1 MVLWRTARR
10 QLLHH
15 RFKHVACGHQT
26 VWSANMNLRDIRIGQ
41 RLTIGFGLVITLLV
55 LLAALALVRI
65 QRLSGEV
72 TSLVEDTYPRTV
84 MANRMK
90 ADLNEVSRSM
100 LSTLVMSDEGQINGE
115 LANIEK
121 YAKETDLHLAELQKA
136 VTDEEGRKLLAS
148 ISKLHEK
155 AKKSEKAVVGM
166 IREGLKEDAMTKFLF
181 SVRTLHGK
189 YFEALDQLVALQN
202 RHMEAA
208 GAQSSRQAKSTALF
222 ILALAI
228 AAAVISMLVAMLAT
242 RSITRPLNRAVRIAQ
257 QVAKGDLSSH
267 IQSRSKDET
276 GQLMQALGEMN
287 LSLQRI
293 VGDVRQGTEAI
304 ASASSQIASGNSDLS
319 SRTEQQAASL
329 QQTSGAMDELTRIVR
344 QNADNASQANELAS
358 SASRVAAQ
366 GGQVV
371 TQVVA
376 TMGSIDASSR
386 KIVDIISVIDGIAF
400 QTNILALNAAVE
412 AARAGEQGRGFAVV
426 AGEVRTLAQRSATA
440 AKEIKSLINESVEK
454 VEQGSKLVS
463 QAGTTMED
471 VVSSVKRVSDIIS
484 EITDASQ
491 SQSQGIEAVNRSI
504 HQMDGVT
511 QQNAA
516 LVEQAAAAAESMQN
530 QAHNLAEV
538 VSIFKLEGSAEQ
550 SQD

>member
-1 MVLWRTARR
+1 
-10 QLLHH
+10 
-15 RFKHVACGHQT
+15 
-26 VWSANMNLRDIRIGQ
+26 MNLRDIRIGQ

-55 LLAALALVRI
+55 LLAALALIRI
-65 QRLSGEV
+65 QSLSGDL
-72 TSLVEDTYPRTV
+72 TSLVDETYPRTV

-100 LSTLVMSDEGQINGE
+100 LSTLVMSDEGQIKGE
-115 LANIEK
+115 LANIDK
-121 YAKETDLHLAELQKA
+121 FAKQTDLHLAELQKA
-136 VTDEEGRKLLAS
+136 VTDEEGRKLLAT
-148 ISKLHEK
+148 ISKFHEK
-155 AKKSEKAVVGM
+155 AKKSQKAVVGM
-166 IREGLKEDAMTKFLF
+166 ISEGLKEDAMTKFLF
-181 SVRTLHGK
+181 SVRPTHTK

-202 RHMEAA
+202 QHMEAA

-228 AAAVISMLVAMLAT
+228 AAAVISVVVATLAT

-293 VGDVRQGTEAI
+293 VGDVRLGTEAI
-304 ASASSQIASGNSDLS
+304 ASASSEIASGNSDLS
-319 SRTEQQAASL
+319 NRTEQQAASL

-463 QAGTTMED
+463 QAGTTMDD